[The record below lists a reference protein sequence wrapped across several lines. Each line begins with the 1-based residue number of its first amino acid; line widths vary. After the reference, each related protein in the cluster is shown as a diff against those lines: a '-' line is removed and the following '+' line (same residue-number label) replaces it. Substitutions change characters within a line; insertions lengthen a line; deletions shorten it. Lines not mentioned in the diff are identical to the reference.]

1 MNAHTPF
8 DANQDWTNPYCQNSS
23 NDPMVDALLGNAYH
37 VVRTVYCNLGNLKL
51 IYDFLNQYGMVL
63 GVQSE
68 AELKALTTKAKYA
81 RIYGFSRAGDRQV
94 TDYLYVEGDRTGIIP
109 NDTTATG
116 SWITVATSGS
126 NSGGTSS
133 GEGAYIPWVYA
144 NGSATGGETSI
155 NVPDGTVGVPFI
167 IINGDMQYVGRGF
180 EFNIDSWSV
189 TLAQPLEEGDEVVF
203 LLTGV
208 PAVPDNPN
216 VNDWVQINWL
226 YNNGAAVGGEQVI
239 TIPYT
244 FQSIPA
250 VYKNGLRLYKGLT
263 TESYTADPDNQR
275 ILLTEPLATNDRLI
289 VQIGG
294 EAQVLEASDHTLQEV
309 ARATNVKD
317 SEVILSTDAT
327 QLLNGKK
334 IIYSVSEQK
343 AYGLP
348 VLPTNIYIQS
358 VANGQLTYMP
368 GGIVVDLPPVPNSAD
383 TFITELES
391 DNGYKLI
398 GGLGYRYVDVVADMG
413 DDFDDGCII
422 IAKYGHTSG
431 DLAGGQF
438 TYHSNRNLTP
448 DGGIVINVGTVG
460 QVVRYGLKRNI
471 FPTPV
476 SVQWYGAIPHSD
488 AYDNAIAINAALA
501 SPYTTEV
508 SIDEY
513 YLVKTSVTMQ
523 SNKALVGRS
532 PSWAYADSGFNMV
545 GTIALSDNH
554 TLGYLDPI
562 VDCRY
567 KRQTTLINIDID
579 GKGHDVTCLEYGR
592 RLDDVA
598 DTQSYNNH
606 VRMGCSLRAGRIG
619 LRTDN
624 AGLHKSFGEQITGCI
639 EAGIYSANNL
649 SDSTFISL
657 YVNEIGYHSG
667 DDPSDLSA
675 IVGVGIHLGPHSGVA
690 FIGGKIEYTRIHI
703 QCSGASYT
711 RFSNMWLD
719 VAKRAAVVFKG
730 IPEGSGRNNFM
741 DNCIITGGGYTDA
754 ANGAAVIVDGE
765 FGPMSLTITGGNI
778 TAADENINPDAT
790 TAPTF
795 GAKLAGVKVGNNPN
809 GLVVINGTDMRK
821 CSLNFTVY
829 AYGNSRV
836 IDNSISNLPNS
847 ISGGST
853 VNGYAYDAGNGFR
866 GYTLREA
873 ADDPTAA
880 SSGIPVG
887 GYYLKDGNHVCI
899 RKA

>member
-68 AELKALTTKAKYA
+68 AELKALTTKASFA
-81 RIYGFSRAGDRQV
+81 RIYDKTPAGDRRV
-94 TDYLYVEGDRTGIIP
+94 TDYLYVDGDRTGILP
-109 NDTTATG
+109 DDTTATG
-116 SWITVATSGS
+116 SWVKVATTGS
-126 NSGGTSS
+126 DNGADKSNDGG
-133 GEGAYIPWVYA
+133 YIPWIY
-144 NGSATGGETSI
+144 NSGSAIGGETTI
-155 NVPDGTVGVPFI
+155 RIPDETAGAPFMI
-167 IINGDMQYVGRGF
+167 VNGDWQTEGYDF
-180 EFNIDSWSV
+180 EYDPVAFEVSF
-189 TLAQPLEEGDEVVF
+189 TTPLEPGDFVVVMR
-203 LLTGV
+203 TGV
-208 PAVPDNPN
+208 PATPDNPN
-216 VNDWVQINWL
+216 VSDWVTINWL
-226 YNNGAAVGGEQVI
+226 YNQGAAVGGEQVI
-239 TIPYT
+239 DIPYT
-244 FQSIPA
+244 FQSVPA
-250 VYKNGLRLYKGLT
+250 VYKNGLRFYKGLT
-263 TESYTADPDNQR
+263 NNSYTIDSDNNR
-275 ILLTEPLATNDRLI
+275 IILTEPLATNDRLI
-289 VQIGG
+289 IQLGG
-294 EAQVLEASDHTLQEV
+294 ESNVLEVADHTIQEV
-309 ARATNVKD
+309 ARSTNVKD
-317 SEVILSTDAT
+317 SEVILSTDTT
-327 QLLNGKK
+327 QVLNGKK
-334 IIYSVSEQK
+334 VVYSVSEQK
-343 AYGLP
+343 SYGLP
-348 VLPTNIYIQS
+348 LLPTNVYIQS

-368 GGIVVDLPPVPNSAD
+368 GGVVVDLLPVPDSAEP
-383 TFITELES
+383 FIAELKS
-391 DNGYKLI
+391 PNGYKLV
-398 GGLGYRYVDVVADMG
+398 GGLGYRYVDVVADIG
-413 DDFDDGCII
+413 DDFDDGCFI

-438 TYHSNRNLTP
+438 IYHSNRNLTP

-476 SVQWYGAIPHSD
+476 SIQWYGAIPHSD
-488 AYDNAIAINAALA
+488 DYDNAIAINAALV

-508 SIDEY
+508 SVDEY
-513 YLVKTSVTMQ
+513 YLVKTRVIMQ
-523 SNKALVGRS
+523 SKKALVGRS
-532 PSWAYADSGFNMV
+532 PSWAYSDSGYNMV

-592 RLDDVA
+592 RLDDTA

-606 VRMGCSLRAGRIG
+606 VRMGCSLRSGRIG

-649 SDSTFISL
+649 SDSTFVSL
-657 YVNEIGYHSG
+657 YVNDIGYHSG
-667 DDPSDLSA
+667 DDPSDLRTT
-675 IVGVGIHLGPHSGVA
+675 VGVGIRLGPHSGVA

-703 QCSGASYT
+703 QCFGASYT

-719 VAKRAAVVFKG
+719 VAKRAAVVFMG
-730 IPEGSGRNNFM
+730 VSEGSGRNNFI
-741 DNCIITGGGYTDA
+741 DNCIITGGGYSDA
-754 ANGAAVIVDGE
+754 ANGAAVTVDGE

-778 TAADENINPDAT
+778 TAADENINPDST
-790 TAPTF
+790 TEPTY

-809 GLVVINGTDMRK
+809 GLVTINGTDMRK
-821 CSLNFTVY
+821 CSLNYTVY
-829 AYGNSRV
+829 TYGNSHV

-847 ISGGST
+847 ISGNST